1 MDRCAISQN
10 LLTRVLDYYKN
21 GESNSATRR
30 WADKWKPILIKGKF
44 YKDNKLLVPL
54 EEVNDVL
61 EKSATQG
68 MPLSRDGAF
77 YWLKEKYYGF
87 KKRDVLKWINR
98 LETVQLMRKKPF
110 VNTRANKVH
119 KKEGA
124 AQVLILPQFEGRGCV
139 GIDLCHIPQQSK
151 TFPKETWTDSPY
163 LYVATVQANNFTFA
177 YPMKSKHATQA
188 RVCARKLW
196 KDFRERYGFNVTG
209 IVGDLGN
216 EFKAQHFSFWKT
228 KGITMRTVQK
238 AWFVERRISILM
250 RNIAAL
256 REGMNYEWEYSLKTA
271 LEKTNGT
278 YCRKIKMIPSDV
290 TGRQLK
296 SGLTHYNRDL
306 KRKPKQ
312 KRQPIYKVNQ
322 RCRVMT
328 KNARDVNQIL
338 YKSYTNFRDKKL
350 QTWTKTIFK
359 IKKKKKK
366 GYSYVYEVNNK
377 WYYPWEI
384 QIVTGPLIKLDA
396 PAAAKKKAPPKRGV
410 NLFTFWDKPKP
421 KPKPKLKRKKKVRAT
436 MGKFAPIFLRQSSRL
451 RRTGVIDL
459 TL

>member
-10 LLTRVLDYYKN
+10 LLTRVLDYYKK

-61 EKSATQG
+61 EKSATEG

-98 LETVQLMRKKPF
+98 LETVQLLRKIPY

-124 AQVLILPQFEGRGCV
+124 AQVLLQPKFEGKGCV
-139 GIDLCHIPQQSK
+139 GIDLCVIPKQ
-151 TFPKETWTDSPY
+151 TDLLPKETWTKYVY
-163 LYVATVQANNFTFA
+163 LYVAVVQANNYCFA
-177 YPMKSKHATQA
+177 YPMENKTAVTA
-188 RVCARKLW
+188 RTCARKLW
-196 KDFRERYGFNVTG
+196 KDYKERYGQEITG
-209 IVGDLGN
+209 LIGDLGN
-216 EFKAQHFSFWKT
+216 EFKGEHLAFWKT
-228 KGITMRTVQK
+228 KGLTMRTVQK

-256 REGMNYEWEYSLKTA
+256 REGFNYGWQHSFKNA

-278 YCRKIKMIPSDV
+278 YCRKIKMLPKDV
-290 TGRQLK
+290 TGTMIQR
-296 SGLTHYNRDL
+296 GLTHYNRKL
-306 KRKPKQ
+306 KHKPKQ
-312 KRQPIYKVNQ
+312 KKQPVYSLNQ
-322 RCRVMT
+322 RCRVLT
-328 KNARDVNQIL
+328 KNARDPNRTL
-338 YKSYTNFRDKKL
+338 YKSYNVFRHKRL
-350 QTWTKTIFK
+350 NNWTKTIMT

-366 GYSYVYEVNNK
+366 GYTYVYEVSGK

-384 QIVTGPLIKLDA
+384 QIVTGKLITLEA
-396 PAAAKKKAPPKRGV
+396 
-410 NLFTFWDKPKP
+410 PKP
-421 KPKPKLKRKKKVRAT
+421 KKKTPKKVPKIKVKSAE
-436 MGKFAPIFLRQSSRL
+436 ISVSNL
-451 RRTGVIDL
+451 RRGRRVRKQTQFFGRY
-459 TL
+459 